1 MSIRP
6 LHIVSV
12 LLICSPLLF
21 LWHYT
26 SSNPQG
32 TVIKFWNGNKT
43 SSRQAYE
50 RDVLHAALEVTR
62 KGYGEIPV
70 VEDVTDYPD
79 PADEAAIFRTKGFDV
94 FGTVAGNPKLAKED
108 KILIPH
114 PMMKGL
120 LGYRLLI
127 IRTADRDT
135 FAGIRTAEQ
144 LQQQRLGIPFGWAD
158 AALFRHNKYPV
169 VEEGTFDDLFTRLRD
184 KQFDYVSFG
193 ANEVEGVYQERAA
206 VPEGLQ
212 TDEQLLLYYP
222 FPLVFYVNPENKE
235 LARRID
241 QGMQIIIKNGE
252 LDKIFQRHYGNLA
265 ERLQLKNRQLITLKN
280 PLLPDA
286 LADYESDL
294 LSD

>member
-26 SSNPQG
+26 SSNPQV
-32 TVIKFWNGNKT
+32 TTIKFWNGNKT

-50 RDVLHAALEVTR
+50 RDVLTAVLEVTR

-70 VEDVTDYPD
+70 IEDLTDYPD
-79 PADEAAIFRTKGFDV
+79 PADEASIFRKKGFDV
-94 FGTVAGNPKLAKED
+94 FGTVAGNPKLANEK

-120 LGYRLLI
+120 LGYRVLI
-127 IRTADRDT
+127 IRAADRET
-135 FAGIRTAEQ
+135 FAGITTAAQ
-144 LQQQRLGIPFGWAD
+144 LQQQRLGIPLGWAD
-158 AALFRHNKYPV
+158 AALFRHNDYPV
-169 VEEGTFDDLFTRLRD
+169 VEDGTFDDLFTRLRSN
-184 KQFDYVSFG
+184 QFDYVSFG

-206 VPEGLQ
+206 TPADLH
-212 TDEQLLLYYP
+212 TDEDVLLYYP
-222 FPLVFYVNPENKE
+222 FPLVFYVNPNNTE

-241 QGMQIIIKNGE
+241 QGMQIIIHNGQ
-252 LDKIFQRHYGNLA
+252 LDDIFQRHYGNLV
-265 ERLQLKNRQLITLKN
+265 ERLQLKNRALITLTN

-286 LADYESDL
+286 LLNYESDL
-294 LSD
+294 LND